1 MICQTE
7 IGQLG
12 HMVPWCIT
20 EGPHREL
27 ASLWSTHWQ
36 AHWTYWTY
44 WTGKISKQTFSLRS
58 KDSSEP
64 ILVCLTEWDWLCN
77 ITLALCNQA
86 VPCVSCKGDKGHLRP
101 RLVIELSGPTGHTS
115 PLLYTPLHF
124 YHKSGILQISS
135 SVQILTADC
144 KTPTPRKVSEN
155 LFRNDLTILLK
166 GCPLVMIRK
175 ILYVWFILF
184 SNCTWLNTLKYVY

>member
-36 AHWTYWTY
+36 PHWTYWTY

-58 KDSSEP
+58 KNSSEP

-101 RLVIELSGPTGHTS
+101 RLVIELSGPTDHTS
-115 PLLYTPLHF
+115 PLLYTSITNLVSCKSPPQCRFWLLIAKLQLPGRCQKIFIEMIWQF
-124 YHKSGILQISS
+124 Y
-135 SVQILTADC
+135 
-144 KTPTPRKVSEN
+144 
-155 LFRNDLTILLK
+155 
-166 GCPLVMIRK
+166 
-175 ILYVWFILF
+175 
-184 SNCTWLNTLKYVY
+184 